1 MNSALCERSERASVR
16 YAVAARSALVRG
28 SELAEGD
35 SWRSHFFRVAKKLS
49 KVEIYIQRYIKI

>member
-1 MNSALCERSERASVR
+1 MFITHYQLGERGERASAR
-16 YAVAARSALVRG
+16 DAVAARSALVRF

-49 KVEIYIQRYIKI
+49 